1 MSDQQNTTQK
11 EASKHTDDA
20 SLSAIPDGME
30 VVCDGTSCR
39 IVRRPKRQAQFFFT
53 ADAATEVKSPAN
65 VVDNSTTLAPTP
77 PTAAAPPPPPTAA
90 AAATPPKV
98 EDAKL
103 NDEDILKE
111 GENRFVLFPIR
122 YPALYALY
130 KKALASFWTV
140 EEVDLAQDMKDWEG
154 MTPSEQYFIKHVL
167 AFFAA
172 ADGIVIENLAL
183 RFMSDVQASEAK
195 CFYAAQIQQEAI
207 HSETYSILLD
217 TFVKDPKEKTELFNA
232 IKTMAAVKAKAD
244 WALKW
249 MASKQSFAERLV
261 AFAAVEMIMF
271 SGSFCALY
279 WLKKR
284 GKMPGLTFSNEK
296 IAADEQLHC
305 TFAVTLFH
313 LLRNKPQE
321 SVIHDIVKSA
331 LDAERQ
337 FVCESLPVGLIGINA
352 TTMTQYIEFVADF
365 LLDQLGYQKV
375 YNVQN
380 PFDWMD
386 MISMSGKTNFFEKRV
401 GEYQRA
407 HRTSTNTN
415 TTSGSVTNVA
425 LTATSSNPHQTGATD
440 KPFVTELDW

>member
-1 MSDQQNTTQK
+1 MEHKHIDDETL
-11 EASKHTDDA
+11 SKPPEGT
-20 SLSAIPDGME
+20 E
-30 VVCDGTSCR
+30 VICDGNTCR
-39 IVRRPKRQAQFFFT
+39 IVKRKNKTLFSLPQPT
-53 ADAATEVKSPAN
+53 TPNTPATTT
-65 VVDNSTTLAPTP
+65 STTTATVTTP
-77 PTAAAPPPPPTAA
+77 AAPITE
-90 AAATPPKV
+90 KV
-98 EDAKL
+98 EEKKGVL
-103 NDEDILKE
+103 TEEEILKE

-122 YPALYALY
+122 YPDLYKLY

-140 EEVDLAQDMKDWEG
+140 EEIDLAADMKDWEG
-154 MTPSEQYFIKHVL
+154 LTKDETYFIKHVL

-183 RFMSDVQASEAK
+183 RFMSDVQISEAK

-217 TFVKDPKEKTELFNA
+217 TFVQDPKEKGDLFNA
-232 IKTMAAVKAKAD
+232 IKTMPAVKAKAD

-249 MASKQSFAERLV
+249 MASSKTFAERVV

-296 IAADEQLHC
+296 IAADEGLHC
-305 TFAVTLFH
+305 EFAVALFH
-313 LLRNKPQE
+313 LLKHKPKE
-321 SVIHDIVKSA
+321 EVIHEIIKSA
-331 LDAERQ
+331 LEAERQ
-337 FVCESLPVGLIGINA
+337 FVCESLPVGLIGMNA

-386 MISMSGKTNFFEKRV
+386 MISMTGKTNFFEKRV

-407 HRTSTNTN
+407 HRSSTNTSSQTTSTNAATN
-415 TTSGSVTNVA
+415 SHS
-425 LTATSSNPHQTGATD
+425 D
-440 KPFVTELDW
+440 KPFVTELDC

>member
-1 MSDQQNTTQK
+1 L
-11 EASKHTDDA
+11 E
-20 SLSAIPDGME
+20 E
-30 VVCDGTSCR
+30 
-39 IVRRPKRQAQFFFT
+39 
-53 ADAATEVKSPAN
+53 
-65 VVDNSTTLAPTP
+65 
-77 PTAAAPPPPPTAA
+77 
-90 AAATPPKV
+90 
-98 EDAKL
+98 
-103 NDEDILKE
+103 EDILKE

-122 YPALYALY
+122 YPQLYALY
-130 KKALASFWTV
+130 KKALSSFWTV
-140 EEVDLAQDMKDWEG
+140 EEIDLAQDMKDWEL
-154 MTPSEQYFIKHVL
+154 MTDGERYFIKHVL

-183 RFMSDVQASEAK
+183 RFMGDVQISEAK
-195 CFYAAQIQQEAI
+195 IFYAAQMQQEAI

-217 TFVKDPKEKTELFNA
+217 TFVQDSKEKSELFNA
-232 IKTMAAVKAKAD
+232 IKTMPAVKAKAD

-249 MASKQSFAERLV
+249 MASKQTFAERLV

-305 TFAVTLFH
+305 TFAVNLFH
-313 LLRNKPQE
+313 LLKHKPSQ
-321 SVIHDIVKSA
+321 SVVYDIIKAA
-331 LDAERQ
+331 LLAERQ

-365 LLDQLGYQKV
+365 LLDQLGYEKTYKV
-375 YNVQN
+375 EN

-386 MISMSGKTNFFEKRV
+386 MISMNGKTNFFEKRV

-407 HRTSTNTN
+407 HRTS
-415 TTSGSVTNVA
+415 SVKGVVQTPSV
-425 LTATSSNPHQTGATD
+425 SSFNSSSSD
-440 KPFVTELDW
+440 KSFVTELEY

>member
-1 MSDQQNTTQK
+1 MDHK
-11 EASKHTDDA
+11 LAAASQAVHDDA
-20 SLSAIPDGME
+20 CVPPPDTE
-30 VVCDGTSCR
+30 VICDGNSCR
-39 IVRRPKRQAQFFFT
+39 IVRRSKKQLFSTDTSFVDAVLATT
-53 ADAATEVKSPAN
+53 ATATATTSAPDPATSKDTKVDAGSSDGKLSE
-65 VVDNSTTLAPTP
+65 
-77 PTAAAPPPPPTAA
+77 
-90 AAATPPKV
+90 
-98 EDAKL
+98 EDV
-103 NDEDILKE
+103 LKE

-140 EEVDLAQDMKDWEG
+140 EEVDLAQDMKDWEA
-154 MTPSEQYFIKHVL
+154 MTDPERYFIKHVL

-183 RFMSDVQASEAK
+183 RFMADVQVSEAK
-195 CFYAAQIQQEAI
+195 IFYAAQMQQEAI

-217 TFVKDPKEKTELFNA
+217 TFVKEAKEKAELFNA
-232 IKTMAAVKAKAD
+232 IKTMPAVKAKAD

-249 MASKQSFAERLV
+249 MASLKSFAERLV

-313 LLRNKPQE
+313 LLRHKPTE
-321 SVIHDIVKSA
+321 AVVHDIVKSA

-365 LLDQLGYQKV
+365 LLDQLGYQKA
-375 YNVQN
+375 YNVEN

-386 MISMSGKTNFFEKRV
+386 MISLSGKTNFFEKRV

-415 TTSGSVTNVA
+415 TASGSVTNVA
-425 LTATSSNPHQTGATD
+425 LAATSQPSSSSD